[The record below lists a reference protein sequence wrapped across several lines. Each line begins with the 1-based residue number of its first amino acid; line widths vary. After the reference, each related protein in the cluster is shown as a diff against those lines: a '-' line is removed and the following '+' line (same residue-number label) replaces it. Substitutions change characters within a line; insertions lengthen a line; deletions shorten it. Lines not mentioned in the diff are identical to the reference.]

1 MTQNQKS
8 TNSNRYAV
16 IGLWI
21 SVVSFVALLVTAAMK
36 VFETMGFYTPTNLT
50 LLPRLIWGSVA
61 GIIIGLSI
69 FALLDPNRVRRFI
82 SGRQAKY
89 GSNALITSVAFI
101 AVIIFANVLAY
112 QNPVP
117 LDWTADK
124 VNTLAPESIDA
135 LESLPEPVQA
145 TAFFS
150 SQFNSEAARD
160 LLEKYRTN
168 SKGKFDFEFVDP
180 DRNPLAAQNAGI
192 TGNGKIL
199 LQTGQNRQIVS
210 VASESEIT
218 NGLIKLLNPESYS
231 IYFLTGEGERSIDQ
245 PSEES
250 FTRIRQALENKN
262 YTVKTLN
269 LEAQTIPDDARVI
282 VLAGPLT
289 PLSTQAVDALKEYL
303 STGGSFIALE
313 DPIAFTEFDT
323 KNDALVE
330 YLSIDWGITL
340 NDDII
345 IDTQAP
351 SSAYFAT
358 AVQYTP
364 HPITDKMTGIG
375 VTFPY
380 ARSLTVSFDVQN
392 VIVTDL
398 YYTTDQAWGETDFA
412 SIEAGQPEYDP
423 ESEQV
428 GPILL
433 AAVAENTVTGGRV
446 LVAGNSSFAV
456 DSNFD
461 FSGNGDFM
469 LNSIDWSA
477 ENENLIALSPVGTT
491 TERTFVAPGA
501 FQRMIM
507 LAASVC
513 LIPLAIIIMGATSW
527 YARRKQG

>member
-1 MTQNQKS
+1 MTQKQGS
-8 TNSNRYAV
+8 TNNNRYAV

-21 SVVSFVALLVTAAMK
+21 SGIAFVALLLASTMK

-61 GIIIGLSI
+61 GVVIGLGI
-69 FALLDPNRVRRFI
+69 FTILDPKRVLRFI

-89 GSNALITSVAFI
+89 GSNALITSVAFF
-101 AVIIFANVLAY
+101 AVIVFANILAY

-124 VNTLAPESIDA
+124 VNTLAPESINA

-168 SKGKFDFEFVDP
+168 SKGKFNFEFVDP

-199 LQTGQNRQIVS
+199 LQMGQNREIVP
-210 VASESEIT
+210 VASENEIT
-218 NGLIKLLNPESYS
+218 NSLIKLLNPESYS
-231 IYFLTGEGERSIDQ
+231 IYFLFGEGERSIDE
-245 PSEES
+245 PGETS
-250 FTRIRQALENKN
+250 FTRIRQALESKN
-262 YTVKTLN
+262 YVVNTLN
-269 LEAQTIPDDARVI
+269 LEAQTIPEDAKVI

-289 PLSTQAVDALKEYL
+289 PLSTQAVSALDAYL
-303 STGGSFIALE
+303 TSGGSLIVFE
-313 DPIAFTEFDT
+313 DPIPFTEFDT
-323 KNDALVE
+323 KQDPLAS
-330 YLSIDWGITL
+330 YLSSDWGITL
-340 NDDII
+340 NNDII
-345 IDTQAP
+345 VDTLAP
-351 SSAYFAT
+351 SSPYFAT
-358 AVQYTP
+358 AVQYTQ
-364 HPITDKMTGIG
+364 HPITEKMAGIG
-375 VTFPY
+375 VSFPY
-380 ARSLTVSFDVQN
+380 ARSLTVSFEQQDV
-392 VIVTDL
+392 ITTDL

-412 SIEAGQPEYDP
+412 SIETGQPEYDP
-423 ESEQV
+423 ENEFV
-428 GPILL
+428 GPMLL
-433 AAVAENTVTGGRV
+433 AAAAENTVTGGRV

-461 FSGNGDFM
+461 FPGNGDFV

-477 ENENLIALSPVGTT
+477 ENENLIALSPVGAT
-491 TERTFVAPGA
+491 TERTFVAPGS